1 MKSKWN
7 GEMLHGMQELPMET
21 SISIIAGE
29 SLWFWIG
36 YGIGAAV
43 NTVTHLIA
51 SQPSGQKITNVALA

>member
-1 MKSKWN
+1 MKPRWN

-36 YGIGAAV
+36 YGIGVAV
-43 NTVTHLIA
+43 NTVTHLTA
-51 SQPSGQKITNVALA
+51 SLPTGQKITNAALA